1 MSVFSNSKFTW
12 SAAVEKFVDDLMYEY
27 EKLNKKL
34 LNSKVC
40 VLASVWNSIFVGT
53 DSFIYYLFVIIIW
66 FHGYMLFYVATS
78 YWRSW
83 FINFSLPIV
92 WKLSQGKVLA
102 CTRSMLFKFLLLY
115 ISYKYFFNSKE
126 RRKEWLNN

>member
-53 DSFIYYLFVIIIW
+53 DSFIYYLFVIII
-66 FHGYMLFYVATS
+66 
-78 YWRSW
+78 
-83 FINFSLPIV
+83 
-92 WKLSQGKVLA
+92 
-102 CTRSMLFKFLLLY
+102 
-115 ISYKYFFNSKE
+115 
-126 RRKEWLNN
+126 